1 MGRLLRRFWFSETG
15 SALTEYGLI
24 VAVLAMG
31 LIAVLGWF
39 RNSLGDVTERT
50 AVTISEQSSGGYGG
64 HGGIGLAPARAS
76 EPSPPAADPD
86 SIGSDS
92 VSVGAAASRD

>member
-1 MGRLLRRFWFSETG
+1 MGQLLRRFWSSETG

-24 VAVLAMG
+24 VAVLVMG

-64 HGGIGLAPARAS
+64 HGGAGL
-76 EPSPPAADPD
+76 PPAGPTQPSAPEAEPD
-86 SIGSDS
+86 SAGSDS
-92 VSVGAAASRD
+92 VSIGAASR